1 MSKAMSCP
9 ANRTTNYESFT
20 NVTICHYCV
29 RENWDWMWDIVVL
42 DYFEV
47 GDPTAGL
54 FLLWEIL
61 VLDYFAVGDSTAGL
75 FCFGRF

>member
-20 NVTICHYCV
+20 NITISHWFV
-29 RENWDWMWDIVVL
+29 LENWNWMWEIVVV

-47 GDPTAGL
+47 GD
-54 FLLWEIL
+54 F
-61 VLDYFAVGDSTAGL
+61 TAGL
-75 FCFGRF
+75 FCCGQFCWWTF